1 MLNGL
6 LKLNIILKSKG
17 ADNMKKYFIKG
28 FFSDWREVSQEEY
41 DKFVEHLIQNSPM
54 PNNEKIVSFHTKVEE
69 N

>member
-1 MLNGL
+1 
-6 LKLNIILKSKG
+6 
-17 ADNMKKYFIKG
+17 MKKYFIKG

-54 PNNEKIVSFHTKVEE
+54 PNKEKIVSFHTKVEE